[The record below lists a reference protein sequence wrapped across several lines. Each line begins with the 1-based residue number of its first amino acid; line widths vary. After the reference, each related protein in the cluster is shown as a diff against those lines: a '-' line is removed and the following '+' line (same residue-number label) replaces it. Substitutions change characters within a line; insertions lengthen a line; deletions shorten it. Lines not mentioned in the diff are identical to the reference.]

1 MNKNAVQK
9 IVLLA
14 LAAILLCVYILQVSV
29 GGKSR
34 TQTLTLKEE
43 VTSITIY
50 TGSDSAKAINVTRD
64 GDKYTVSN
72 ADGSE
77 SYDAMPTA
85 SESLFDSIRE
95 MHILGNAA
103 RLSSSNEER
112 FGLDANSRITVQAK
126 AGDKMLRS
134 LQIGKNSST
143 GSQSYLTI
151 DDSSQIL
158 ISSSS
163 LHTIFSV
170 TMDSLRSKDI
180 YSVPEETI
188 TQISVDSYDGSFTIS
203 KSSLPKADAGTEEGQ
218 GMSINESQWTLTGSS
233 EEGTLPQLDQD
244 AANEWAVYVS
254 TLNASSW
261 VDEKT
266 FNQNVIQKGRLSFI
280 SNGIT
285 YSLQFFEI
293 DGDEN
298 QMLCSSNITPY
309 RFYLSKYT
317 AQKFLRKLSDISS
330 GGEND

>member
-9 IVLLA
+9 IVLLS
-14 LAAILLCVYILQVSV
+14 LAAVLLCIYILQVSI
-29 GGKSR
+29 GGKSK
-34 TQTLTLKEE
+34 TQTLTLKED

-50 TGSDSAKAINVTRD
+50 TGSDSANAISVSKD
-64 GDKYTVSN
+64 GDKYTVSK

-85 SESLFDSIRE
+85 AESLFDSIKE

-112 FGLDANSRITVQAK
+112 FGLDANSRISVQAK
-126 AGDKMLRS
+126 AGDKILRS
-134 LQIGKNSST
+134 LQVGKNSSS

-188 TQISVDSYDGSFTIS
+188 TQISVDSDDGSFTLS
-203 KSSLPKADAGTEEGQ
+203 KSSQPKSDENTEDGQ
-218 GMSINESQWTLTGSS
+218 GMSINESQWTLTSS
-233 EEGTLPQLDQD
+233 NNGEIIPQLDQD
-244 AANEWAVYVS
+244 AANEWAVYIS

-261 VDEKT
+261 VDEKS
-266 FNQNVIQKGRLSFI
+266 FNQNIIQKGKLSFM

-285 YSLQFFEI
+285 YSVQFFEI

-298 QMLCSSNITPY
+298 QMLCSSNVTPY
-309 RFYLSKYT
+309 RFFLSKYT
-317 AQKFLRKLSDISS
+317 AQKFLRKLSDISL